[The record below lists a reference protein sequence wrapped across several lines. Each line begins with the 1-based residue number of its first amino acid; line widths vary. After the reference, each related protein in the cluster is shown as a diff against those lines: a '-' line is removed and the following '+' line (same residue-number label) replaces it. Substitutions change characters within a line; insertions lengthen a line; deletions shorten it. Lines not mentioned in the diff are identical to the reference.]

1 MIWRSIGVG
10 GRVGRDVEKA
20 GRKGD
25 QHRALIEKLS
35 VLKNQKAYL
44 INLLNNCKRQQSVQ
58 SKSNA
63 KWREGDTN
71 R

>member
-1 MIWRSIGVG
+1 VSWRSIGVG
-10 GRVGRDVEKA
+10 GRVGRDVEKV

-25 QHRALIEKLS
+25 KHRASIEKLS

-44 INLLNNCKRQQSVQ
+44 INLLNYCKRQQSVQ

-63 KWREGDTN
+63 KWTEGDTN